1 MTSTPADAI
10 AIKLGVLEINATGIA
25 GIVAVVVV
33 LVVLVLGV
41 RLVGGAIKR
50 G

>member
-25 GIVAVVVV
+25 GIVAVVV

-41 RLVGGAIKR
+41 RLVGRATRR